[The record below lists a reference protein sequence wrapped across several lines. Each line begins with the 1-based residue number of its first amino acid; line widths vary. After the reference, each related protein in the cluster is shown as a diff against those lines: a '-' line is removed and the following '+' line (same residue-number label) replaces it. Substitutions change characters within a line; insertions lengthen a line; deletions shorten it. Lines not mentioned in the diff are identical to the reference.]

1 MNVFFNLRTYLS
13 VAFILLFLASCA
25 NQTKTVDQKSVE
37 KKTKPSKEVVLNNAE
52 AALQKA
58 QIEWLKNGDIK
69 QRNDLLLAAAQ
80 DFQTGGECARA
91 DIILANIEPFLEN
104 PVQQQYSSLLKAECA
119 LIQHYASGLSVELIQ
134 TPIDTVTSWLALIT
148 ANQFLARKEV
158 VIAHLAALHQ
168 RWDFAA
174 NVLSEQLNADSPLNQ
189 AQEQIL
195 WQWFLKSSKSTQSTM
210 GKNNS
215 FMRPYLS
222 LANILEDG
230 NLTDSSRQRAIVF
243 WRQQNPTHPLSINLP
258 TGVKGYVG
266 QSLKEVRNIA
276 VLLPLTGRVQVQGD
290 AIKQGIMTAYF
301 AKLEHINTNN
311 PGQNIPSIRFL
322 DTGSD
327 SDRFVSSEIT
337 PERLVQYDIVIGPL
351 LREHV
356 SLVKDFN
363 LPDSMLVYLNRL
375 PAGPTTIELT
385 DNASTATET
394 ILRDEVD
401 SLSNNNLTNLPS
413 AQDIKQQVQA
423 QNSNQARGR
432 SAESTSAK
440 VYFALAPED
449 EATQLANLMKK
460 QGIRT
465 PIIISNGSSVSRRMI
480 ETFNTQWIALN
491 GLDEIKLPKVV
502 TFSDNKGLRIGI
514 TAALDV
520 LQSQRR
526 ISQMSSLTTET
537 VHSVTRNRRDVDA
550 FVVFALPQQ
559 VELLNPI
566 IEASISLFTERTI
579 PVFATSYS
587 YQHQL
592 NKNSIRDLRN
602 LVFVDMP
609 FLMPAQRNS
618 ALAQQ
623 VDSLWNEPPSAF
635 LRLFAFGY
643 DAFQFSEQ
651 MQQLAYFS
659 HTDLNGLSGKLSV
672 NNKRQVTR
680 GLPSAVIENDSI
692 NQADGF

>member
-25 NQTKTVDQKSVE
+25 NQTKTVDQKPVE

-58 QIEWLKNGDIK
+58 QIEWLKNSDIK

-104 PVQQQYSSLLKAECA
+104 PVKQQYSSLLKAECA

-134 TPIDTVTSWLALIT
+134 TPIDTVISWLAPIT
-148 ANQFLARKEV
+148 ANQFFARKEV

-210 GKNNS
+210 GENNS

-230 NLTDSSRQRAIVF
+230 NLTDSSRQQAIVF

-258 TGVKGYVG
+258 TGVKGYVA

-301 AKLEHINTNN
+301 AKLKNINTNN

-327 SDRFVSSEIT
+327 SDRFVSNEIT
-337 PERLVQYDIVIGPL
+337 PEALMQYDIVIGPL

-375 PAGPTTIELT
+375 PADPTTIELT
-385 DNASTATET
+385 DNASTATGT
-394 ILRDEVD
+394 ILGDELD

-413 AQDIKQQVQA
+413 AQDIKQQVRA
-423 QNSNQARGR
+423 QNSNQALGR
-432 SAESTSAK
+432 STESESAK

-449 EATQLANLMKK
+449 EATQLANLIKK

-623 VDSLWNEPPSAF
+623 VDSLWNKPPSAF

>member
-1 MNVFFNLRTYLS
+1 MLS
-13 VAFILLFLASCA
+13 
-25 NQTKTVDQKSVE
+25 
-37 KKTKPSKEVVLNNAE
+37 
-52 AALQKA
+52 
-58 QIEWLKNGDIK
+58 WL
-69 QRNDLLLAAAQ
+69 
-80 DFQTGGECARA
+80 
-91 DIILANIEPFLEN
+91 
-104 PVQQQYSSLLKAECA
+104 
-119 LIQHYASGLSVELIQ
+119 
-134 TPIDTVTSWLALIT
+134 TPITE
-148 ANQFLARKEV
+148 NQFLARKDV
-158 VIAHLAALHQ
+158 VIAHLAALHK
-168 RWDFAA
+168 RWDLAA
-174 NVLSEQLNADSPLNQ
+174 NVLSQQLNADSPLNQ
-189 AQEQIL
+189 STEHIL
-195 WQWFLKSSKSTQSTM
+195 WQWFLESSKSTQNTI
-210 GKNNS
+210 GRNNL
-215 FMRPYLS
+215 FMRPYLT
-222 LANILEDG
+222 LANILEDES
-230 NLTDSSRQRAIVF
+230 LTDSSRQQAIVF
-243 WRQQNPTHPLSINLP
+243 WRLQHPTHPLSINLP
-258 TGVKGYVG
+258 NGVKGYVA
-266 QSLKEVRNIA
+266 QSLNDVRNIA
-276 VLLPLTGRVQVQGD
+276 VLLPLSGRVQVQGD

-301 AKLEHINTNN
+301 AKLENINTNN
-311 PGQNIPSIRFL
+311 PGQVIPNIRFL

-327 SDRFVSSEIT
+327 NDAFVSPEIT
-337 PERLVQYDIVIGPL
+337 PEGLMQYDIVIGPL

-356 SLVKDFN
+356 NLVKDFN

-375 PAGPTTIELT
+375 STE
-385 DNASTATET
+385 ASMTE
-394 ILRDEVD
+394 
-401 SLSNNNLTNLPS
+401 SSNNTS
-413 AQDIKQQVQA
+413 D
-423 QNSNQARGR
+423 
-432 SAESTSAK
+432 TSAK

-465 PIIISNGSSVSRRMI
+465 PIIISNGSSLSRRMI
-480 ETFNTQWIALN
+480 DTFNQQWIALK
-491 GLDEIKLPKVV
+491 GLDQIKPPKIV

-526 ISQMSSLTTET
+526 ISQMTSLTTET

-609 FLMPAQRNS
+609 FLMPAQRES

-623 VDSLWNEPPSAF
+623 VDDIWNNPPSSF

-643 DAFQFSEQ
+643 DAFQFSEK

-659 HTDLNGLSGKLSV
+659 HTDLKGLSGKLTV
-672 NNKRQVTR
+672 NNQRQVTR
-680 GLPSAVIENDSI
+680 SLPSAVIQNDSI
-692 NQADGF
+692 TQADGV

>member
-1 MNVFFNLRTYLS
+1 VNVFSNLRIYLS
-13 VAFILLFLASCA
+13 IALSLLFLASCA
-25 NQTKTVDQKSVE
+25 NQTKIVEQKSVDQE
-37 KKTKPSKEVVLNNAE
+37 MKPRKNVVLNNAE
-52 AALQKA
+52 KTLQRA
-58 QIEWLKNGDIK
+58 QIEWLKNANIN
-69 QRNDLLLAAAQ
+69 QRNDLLLSAAQ
-80 DFQTGGECARA
+80 DFQTASECTRA
-91 DIILANIEPFLEN
+91 DIILANIEPFLES

-119 LIQHYASGLSVELIQ
+119 LIQYYESGLPVELIR
-134 TPIDTVTSWLALIT
+134 TPIETMISWLAPIT
-148 ANQFLARKEV
+148 TSQFVARKEV
-158 VIAHLAALHQ
+158 VIAHLAALQQ
-168 RWDFAA
+168 RWDLAA
-174 NVLSEQLNADSPLNQ
+174 NVLSGQLTADSPLNQ
-189 AQEQIL
+189 AQEQML
-195 WQWFLKSSKSTQSTM
+195 WQWFLKSSKSTQSTL
-210 GKNNS
+210 GRNNL

-222 LANILEDG
+222 LATILEDE
-230 NLTDSSRQRAIVF
+230 NLTDSSRQQAITF
-243 WRQQNPTHPLSINLP
+243 WRQQNPNHPLSVNLP
-258 TGVKGYVG
+258 TGVKSYVT
-266 QSLKEVRNIA
+266 QSLREVRNIA
-276 VLLPLTGRVQVQGD
+276 VLLPLTGRVQIQGD
-290 AIKQGIMTAYF
+290 AIKQGIMSAYF
-301 AKLEHINTNN
+301 AKLENINTNN
-311 PGQNIPSIRFL
+311 PGQVIPNIQFL

-337 PERLVQYDIVIGPL
+337 PEGLVKYDIVIGPL

-363 LPDSMLVYLNRL
+363 LPDSMLIYLNRL
-375 PAGPTTIELT
+375 STEPAAIESKDPARTLIG
-385 DNASTATET
+385 S
-394 ILRDEVD
+394 ILKEEAD
-401 SLSNNNLTNLPS
+401 SRSNNSLPNLSPS
-413 AQDIKQQVQA
+413 RSLEHSAHGQS
-423 QNSNQARGR
+423 SNQALGV
-432 SAESTSAK
+432 SSGNTSAK

-460 QGIRT
+460 EGIRT
-465 PIIISNGSSVSRRMI
+465 PIIISNGSAVSRRMI
-480 ETFNTQWIALN
+480 EAFIAHWTALN
-491 GLDEIKLPKVV
+491 GLDEIKRPKVV

-520 LQSQRR
+520 LQSQKR
-526 ISQMSSLTTET
+526 ISQMSNLTTET

-609 FLMPAQRNS
+609 FLMPTQRDS
-618 ALAQQ
+618 QLASQ
-623 VDSLWNEPPSAF
+623 VDNLWNNPPSTF

-643 DAFQFSEQ
+643 DAFQFSEK

-672 NNKRQVTR
+672 NDKRQVTR
-680 GLPSAVIENDSI
+680 DLPSAVIENDSI
-692 NQADGF
+692 NQATVF